1 MLCALRRTRLASL
14 LALFIITGSVPI
26 STAALLY
33 DAADDIC
40 QPTLVLHDE
49 SAHRLGGARTATPEP
64 QPQHCA
70 ICHWL
75 QSLQT
80 IVTTVGVV
88 VLTTRSQQFA
98 VSVLSAASAAGIGQL
113 SARAPPLAL

>member
-26 STAALLY
+26 STAALLH
-33 DAADDIC
+33 DASDDAC
-40 QPTLVLHDE
+40 QPTFVQHDE
-49 SAHRLGGARTATPEP
+49 SAHRLGAARTATSV
-64 QPQHCA
+64 PQHCA

-80 IVTTVGVV
+80 MVATVGMVAPDA
-88 VLTTRSQQFA
+88 RSHHFA
-98 VSVLSAASAAGIGQL
+98 ASFVSAASAAAIGQL
-113 SARAPPLAL
+113 SARAPPRSL

>member
-1 MLCALRRTRLASL
+1 MLSALRRTRLASL

-26 STAALLY
+26 STAALLH
-33 DAADDIC
+33 DASDDSC
-40 QPTLVLHDE
+40 QPTLVHHDE
-49 SAHRLGGARTATPEP
+49 SAHRWNGTRTVSP

-80 IVTTVGVV
+80 VVATVAVV
-88 VLTTRSQQFA
+88 DP
-98 VSVLSAASAAGIGQL
+98 ASDTDLVHASLIAAAGTAGRGQL
-113 SARAPPLAL
+113 SARAPPASV

>member
-14 LALFIITGSVPI
+14 VALFIITGSVPI
-26 STAALLY
+26 STAALLH
-33 DAADDIC
+33 DASDDIC
-40 QPTLVLHDE
+40 QPTLVQHDE
-49 SAHRLGGARTATPEP
+49 SAHRMGGARTASP

-80 IVTTVGVV
+80 VVATVGIVAPATQSRQ
-88 VLTTRSQQFA
+88 LA
-98 VSVLSAASAAGIGQL
+98 ASVFSAASAAGLGQL
-113 SARAPPLAL
+113 SARAPPLSL

>member
-1 MLCALRRTRLASL
+1 MLRALRRTRLASL

-26 STAALLY
+26 STAALLH
-33 DAADDIC
+33 DASDDVC
-40 QPTLVLHDE
+40 QPTLVQHDE
-49 SAHRLGGARTATPEP
+49 SAHRMGGARTASP

-80 IVTTVGVV
+80 VVATVGIVSPAA
-88 VLTTRSQQFA
+88 RSQHFTHA
-98 VSVLSAASAAGIGQL
+98 VLAAAGTAGTGHL
-113 SARAPPLAL
+113 SARAPPASL